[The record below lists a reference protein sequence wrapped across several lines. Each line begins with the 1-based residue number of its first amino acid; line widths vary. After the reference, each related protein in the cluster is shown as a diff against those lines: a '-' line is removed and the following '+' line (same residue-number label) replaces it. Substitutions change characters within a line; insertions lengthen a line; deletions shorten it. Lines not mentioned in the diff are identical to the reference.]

1 MIFSGVA
8 CLSENQLFLLGRGIP
23 GASILLTERT
33 LSGDRPR
40 DFSLPL
46 RSSGLRFEMTGDRLF
61 IMLSLSDLYSRE
73 ASLLHLASIRLRDFS
88 LRTDNVYSF

>member
-1 MIFSGVA
+1 
-8 CLSENQLFLLGRGIP
+8 
-23 GASILLTERT
+23 
-33 LSGDRPR
+33 
-40 DFSLPL
+40 
-46 RSSGLRFEMTGDRLF
+46 MTGDRLF